1 MAALASQGAGDMAID
16 FLDQGF
22 KTPFSERMRPQK
34 IEDLT
39 LPQRHKAR
47 LQKMIDTGDLR
58 NMIFYGPPGL
68 GKTSA
73 ARVLAQNI
81 CGDYMRPLVIN
92 GSSAT
97 SVDFVRDK
105 IEPYAI
111 PRSVVGGHRLV
122 LIDEADF
129 LSKSAQAGLR
139 NLIENSFGN
148 CRFLFTANDV
158 SKITLAIQ
166 SRMVMVDFS
175 ITANDQR
182 EVVATLYQRYL
193 KVLTDDGV
201 EFEQKKLAQLVAYY
215 FPDLRKIAEQVA
227 YERMLS

>member
-1 MAALASQGAGDMAID
+1 MTID
-16 FLDQGF
+16 FLDQGY
-22 KTPFSERMRPQK
+22 KAPFSERMRPQT
-34 IEDLT
+34 IQDLT
-39 LPQRHKAR
+39 LPERHKAR

-73 ARVLAQNI
+73 GRVLAKAI
-81 CGDYMRPLVIN
+81 CGDQMAALEIN

-111 PRSVVGGHRLV
+111 PKSVIGGHKLV

-139 NLIENSFGN
+139 YLIENAHKN
-148 CRFLFTANDV
+148 CRFLFTANDPD
-158 SKITLAIQ
+158 KITAAIQ

-175 ITANDQR
+175 ISPHDQR
-182 EVVATLYQRYL
+182 EVATTLYQRYV

-201 EFEQKKLAQLVAYY
+201 EFEEQKLRQIVGIH

-227 YERMLS
+227 YEWMLS